1 MYTASAMVFVLS
13 VLRVTVIR
21 LIETPKYLLGEG
33 KDEVMVENFR
43 NQATKYNRPCTV
55 TVEELA
61 ACGVVGSAHGKS
73 KASLGELGIHLRGL
87 FATRAIGFSTV
98 LIWTSWTLI
107 GLAYPLFYVFLPS
120 YLATRGAETGDT
132 SLYDQWRNYAIVNVS
147 GSKWAYLESSVKR
160 LT

>member
-1 MYTASAMVFVLS
+1 MYTASSMVFVLS

-33 KDEVMVENFR
+33 KDEVMVENFQK
-43 NQATKYNRPCTV
+43 QAAKYNRTCTI

-73 KASLGELGIHLRGL
+73 RASFGELGIHLRGL
-87 FATRAIGFSTV
+87 FATKTIGFSTI
-98 LIWTSWTLI
+98 LIWASWTLI

-120 YLATRGAETGDT
+120 YLAARGAATGDT
-132 SLYDQWRNYAIVNVS
+132 SLYDRWRNYAIVNVS
-147 GSKWAYLESSVKR
+147 GSKLACLKSSVKR
-160 LT
+160 LI